1 MARTHRSSSA
11 QELAVDAW
19 GGRGA
24 LRDLTGRSS
33 EWRSDRCG
41 RATRSSGNNDLSS
54 DESEFLRKRNPK

>member
-1 MARTHRSSSA
+1 
-11 QELAVDAW
+11 VDAW

-54 DESEFLRKRNPK
+54 GESEFLRKRNPK